1 MKQILAITVFIL
13 GCIGLSRY
21 LPFLDSGMYNFTPLL
36 ATAVILPSIT
46 SNKGWLLAPTLIYLI
61 TGLTMSNFNLESAL
75 MPMLVISLSPYI
87 AKLFGN
93 AFTGGLASWLVW
105 HVTVN
110 FGLMYPP
117 FSAEALAFDL
127 RLLSSTMMYIALY
140 TAVQYG
146 FEKIQEIKH
155 NVI

>member
-1 MKQILAITVFIL
+1 MKSILGITVFLI

-36 ATAVILPSIT
+36 ATAVLLPSIT
-46 SNKGWLLAPTLIYLI
+46 TNKGWLLAPTLIYFV
-61 TGLTMSNFNLESAL
+61 TGIFMPDWTLQSAL
-75 MPMLVISLSPYI
+75 MPMLIISLSPYV

-93 AFTGGLASWLVW
+93 AFTGGLASWLLW
-105 HVTVN
+105 HITVN

-127 RLLSSTMMYIALY
+127 RLLCSTMLYISLY
-140 TAVQYG
+140 TALQQG
-146 FEKIQEIKH
+146 FEKIQEFKH

>member
-1 MKQILAITVFIL
+1 MKSILGITVFLI

-36 ATAVILPSIT
+36 ATAVLLPSIT
-46 SNKGWLLAPTLIYLI
+46 TTKGWLLAPTLIYLI

-93 AFTGGLASWLVW
+93 AFTGGLASWLLW
-105 HVTVN
+105 HITVN

-127 RLLSSTMMYIALY
+127 RLLVSTMLYIGLY
-140 TAVQYG
+140 TAVQQG
-146 FEKIQEIKH
+146 LAKIQEYRHIA
-155 NVI
+155 N

>member
-1 MKQILAITVFIL
+1 
-13 GCIGLSRY
+13 
-21 LPFLDSGMYNFTPLL
+21 MYNFTPLL

-75 MPMLVISLSPYI
+75 MPMLVISLSPYV

-105 HVTVN
+105 HVSVN

-117 FSAEALAFDL
+117 FSVEALAFDL
-127 RLLSSTMMYIALY
+127 RLLGSTMLYISLY
-140 TAVQYG
+140 TALQQGV
-146 FEKIQEIKH
+146 EKIQELKH

>member
-75 MPMLVISLSPYI
+75 MPMLVISLSPYV

-105 HVTVN
+105 HVSVN

-117 FSAEALAFDL
+117 FSVEALAFDL
-127 RLLSSTMMYIALY
+127 RLLGSTMLYISLY
-140 TAVQYG
+140 TALQQGV
-146 FEKIQEIKH
+146 EKIQELKH

>member
-75 MPMLVISLSPYI
+75 MPMLVISLSPYV

-105 HVTVN
+105 HVSVN

-117 FSAEALAFDL
+117 FSVEALAFDL
-127 RLLSSTMMYIALY
+127 RLLGSTMLYISLY
-140 TAVQYG
+140 TALQQGV
-146 FEKIQEIKH
+146 EKIQELKH
-155 NVI
+155 TVI

>member
-1 MKQILAITVFIL
+1 MKQLLAITVFIL

-75 MPMLVISLSPYI
+75 MPMLVISLSPYV

-105 HVTVN
+105 HVSVN

-127 RLLSSTMMYIALY
+127 RLLTSTMLYIALY
-140 TAVQYG
+140 TAVLQG
-146 FEKIQEIKH
+146 IQKIQEIKH

>member
-1 MKQILAITVFIL
+1 MKSILGITVFLI

-36 ATAVILPSIT
+36 ATAVLLPSIT
-46 SNKGWLLAPTLIYLI
+46 TNKGWLLAPTLIYLI

-75 MPMLVISLSPYI
+75 MPMLVISLSPYV

-93 AFTGGLASWLVW
+93 AFTGGLASWLLW
-105 HVTVN
+105 HITVN

-127 RLLSSTMMYIALY
+127 RLLGSTMLYIGLY
-140 TAVQYG
+140 TAVQQG
-146 FEKIQEIKH
+146 LTKIQEYRHIA
-155 NVI
+155 N

>member
-75 MPMLVISLSPYI
+75 MPMLVISLSPYV

-105 HVTVN
+105 HVSVN

-127 RLLSSTMMYIALY
+127 RLLGSTMMYIALY
-140 TAVQYG
+140 TAVQQG

>member
-1 MKQILAITVFIL
+1 MKQFLAITVFIL

-93 AFTGGLASWLVW
+93 AFAGGLASWLVW

-117 FSAEALAFDL
+117 FSAEALTFDL
-127 RLLSSTMMYIALY
+127 RLLGSTMLYIALY
-140 TAVQYG
+140 TAVHQG
-146 FEKIQEIKH
+146 FKKIQEIKH

>member
-1 MKQILAITVFIL
+1 MKGILGITVFLL

-93 AFTGGLASWLVW
+93 AFAGGLASWLVW

-117 FSAEALAFDL
+117 FSADALAFDL
-127 RLLSSTMMYIALY
+127 RLLESTMLYIALY
-140 TAVQYG
+140 TAVHQG
-146 FEKIQEIKH
+146 FKKIQEIKH

>member
-75 MPMLVISLSPYI
+75 MPMLVISLSPYV

-105 HVTVN
+105 HVSVN

-127 RLLSSTMMYIALY
+127 RLLGSTMMYIALY
-140 TAVQYG
+140 TAVQQG
-146 FEKIQEIKH
+146 FEKIQEIRH